1 MKRLASMLVLLG
13 LGAFMLGCT
22 AESRL
27 ENAQEDLQEERIDTA
42 ETINEATQDGT
53 VTPGEQQEIRE
64 EQGETV
70 EAAGDTAE
78 AAGDVIDKQT
88 D

>member
-1 MKRLASMLVLLG
+1 MLVLLG

-27 ENAQEDLQEERIDTA
+27 ENAQEEMQEQRTETA
-42 ETINEATQDGT
+42 ETINEATQDGAI
-53 VTPGEQQEIRE
+53 TPGEQQEIRE
-64 EQGETV
+64 EQGETI

-78 AAGDVIDKQT
+78 AAGDVVEKET
-88 D
+88 NE